1 MYNIKNNIALGKE
14 VVVMSLRSSL
24 ATAAGKSSYWLLHD
38 ILHRGGTSLPGKI
51 ATKLDPTVLKTI
63 ANKFDFIIITGT
75 NGKTLTTALTTRVL
89 REKFS
94 QVITNPSGSNMIQG
108 ITGTLLTANANKSGV
123 KPLAV
128 LEVDE
133 ANVALITKYI
143 KPKVFLITNIFR
155 DQLDRYGEI
164 YSTYQKIIDGI
175 KQAPDAVVI
184 ANGDSPI
191 FQRDTLK
198 NQKIFYGF
206 NHQPMV
212 GDIKA
217 PANTDGIL
225 SPTDDSI
232 LHYHYITYA
241 NLGSYFSTT
250 DNFKRP
256 HLTYAVTKLHEL
268 TPLSSTFDID
278 NSSFK
283 IEVGGLYNIYN
294 ALAAYAVG
302 RYLGV
307 SNEQIHAAFAADAQ
321 IFGRQESIKVDD
333 KEVTIV
339 LVKNP
344 VGANQTIDMIAT
356 ENADYSLMALLNA
369 NYADGI
375 DTSWI
380 WDANF
385 EKLHATNIKAVITG
399 GERYQ
404 DFNVRLKMAGFT
416 QQSVYPNLA
425 DALMA
430 IKAVPTKKV
439 YIMATYTAMLQ
450 LRALL
455 AQKGYIK
462 GGMGE

>member
-1 MYNIKNNIALGKE
+1 
-14 VVVMSLRSSL
+14 MSLRSSL

-51 ATKLDPTVLKTI
+51 ATTLDPKVLNTI

-89 REKFS
+89 REKFA

-108 ITGTLLTANANKSGV
+108 ITGTLLTAKTSAHAE

-143 KPKVFLITNIFR
+143 KPKAFVITNIFR

-164 YSTYQKIIDGI
+164 YSTYQKIVDGI

-191 FQRDTLK
+191 FQRDDLT
-198 NQKIFYGF
+198 NQKIYYGF
-206 NHQPMV
+206 NHQPMT
-212 GDIKA
+212 GDITA

-225 SPTDDSI
+225 SPTDNSI
-232 LHYHYITYA
+232 LHYNYITYA
-241 NLGSYFSTT
+241 NLGSYFSVT
-250 DNFKRP
+250 DAFKRP
-256 HLTYAVTKLHEL
+256 ELTYAVTKLRDL

-278 NSSFK
+278 NSTFK

-302 RYLGV
+302 RYFGV
-307 SNEQIHAAFAADAQ
+307 SQAEIHRAFESDSQ
-321 IFGRQESIKVDD
+321 IFGRQESIKVED

-356 ENADYSLMALLNA
+356 ETADYSLMALLNA

-380 WDANF
+380 WDADF
-385 EKLHATNIKAVITG
+385 EKLHETNIKHVITG
-399 GERYQ
+399 GERYK
-404 DFNVRLKMAGFT
+404 DFNVRLKMAGFEH
-416 QQSVYPNLA
+416 QAVYPDLSK
-425 DALMA
+425 ALTA
-430 IKAVPTKKV
+430 IQEVPTKKV
-439 YIMATYTAMLQ
+439 YVMATYTAMLQ
-450 LRALL
+450 LRILL

-462 GGMGE
+462 GGLGDQ